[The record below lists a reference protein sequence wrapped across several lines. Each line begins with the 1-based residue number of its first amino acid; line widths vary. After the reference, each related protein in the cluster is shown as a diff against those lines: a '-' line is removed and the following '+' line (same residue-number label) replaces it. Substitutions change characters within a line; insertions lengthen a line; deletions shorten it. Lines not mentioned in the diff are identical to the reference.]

1 MDSPR
6 NNLTVILGKNLTVCG
21 VMKEDGDVYSG
32 LWSGMNPTDYV
43 FSFFMFQIILSFFIS
58 RLLHF
63 LLRPLKQP
71 KFVCD
76 MLTGFILGPS
86 VLGRDKSMLE
96 KIFLPKN
103 MLLSNTISTIGA
115 IYFVFITS
123 VKIDKS
129 RIFLTVKKAWNVS
142 LTCLVIPC
150 IISTSLFYLLQNFL
164 TGFYKVPHFYLYLG
178 FGMSLC
184 HSPNVAHALGEL
196 NLLNPELGQLALFVV
211 VLHSIIGG
219 LHLATLMFAIP
230 GAAMK
235 TSLFQLC
242 MSALIAFIVFTVLR
256 PLMLWIVKNTPEG
269 KPVKSIYVRLI
280 LVAPLI
286 TAMLSDAAGTHF
298 LTGAQIMGLIIPAG
312 PPLGSAL
319 VEKSE
324 LIMSELLLP
333 FFFIH
338 VGQRT
343 NVQMITDL
351 KAFWALIFIL
361 MVQSISKMIGSV
373 RNAILLSF
381 ILNFKG
387 VIDHSVF
394 LWLRM
399 QKLVDDSY
407 FTAFVLSTVAV
418 NAIMNPLIQI
428 FYKPELSLEACPS
441 FENYPRSLQSMPSIG
456 ELRVL
461 CCIHCGD
468 NVNGMITLLKAS
480 NPTEFS
486 PICAYTLYLTQLIGQ
501 AAPLLAPYET
511 KKGKW
516 KTNSSDRIMHALL
529 RFSKTLNVPLTI
541 QPLKIIAPYKTMHE
555 TICKL
560 AIDKFIPLII
570 APFPESLEFHG
581 KKASLRSFN
590 INIQTYAPCTVGI
603 LVDRSSHHL
612 LSTTNFSYNV
622 LAIFLGGPDDRE
634 ALALVLRMSGHPG
647 VSITLIRID
656 FKADDDNN
664 KSERY
669 LDECFINEFKSRT
682 IGNAS
687 VVCHEVVAE
696 ETAQVMNVI
705 SKVDNSYDLVIV
717 GKQPGANSR
726 LAKEM
731 LPWIEY
737 KELGVIGD
745 MVASSDFCG
754 GTMSVLVMQCFRISS
769 TGIESSMTNY
779 DERSLKK
786 AWNVNLTC
794 LVAPFIISTSL
805 FYLLQKYLTGFYNAP
820 LFYLY
825 LGFATS
831 LSHCLNVT
839 HALGEL
845 NLLNSELGQL
855 AFNINVCN
863 SRASMK
869 LCLSQLCIVF
879 TVLHPLM
886 LWIIKNTP
894 EGKPVKSMYVRLI
907 LVAPLITAMLTEAA
921 GTTFF
926 TRAQMMGLII
936 PKSEL
941 IMSELF
947 LPFFFIHKVFWA
959 LIFILIVESFSKMI
973 GSLSSLLCVNTSVWN
988 AILLSFILNFK
999 GVIEHN
1005 VFLWLR
1011 MQKLVDDS
1019 YFTAFVLS
1027 IVAVNAIMS
1036 PLIQIFYKPELRLED
1051 CLSFGNH
1058 PRRLHSM
1065 PSTSELRVL
1074 CCIHCEYNV
1083 NGMRAWC
1090 HWRYGG
1096 IFSLLCEENV
1106 CSGNSVFWN

>member
-1 MDSPR
+1 MSISNGVSQEQFRD
-6 NNLTVILGKNLTVCG
+6 ILGKNLTVCG
-21 VMKEDGDVYSG
+21 VMKEDGGVYSG
-32 LWSGMNPTDYV
+32 LWSGMSPTDYV

-76 MLTGFILGPS
+76 MLTGFILGSS

-164 TGFYKVPHFYLYLG
+164 TGFYKVPHFYIYLG
-178 FGMSLC
+178 FATSLC
-184 HSPNVAHALGEL
+184 HYPNVAHALGEL
-196 NLLNPELGQLALFVV
+196 NLLNSELGQLALSVV

-235 TSLFQLC
+235 TSLSQLC
-242 MSALIAFIVFTVLR
+242 MFALIAFIVITVLR

-338 VGQRT
+338 VGQQT
-343 NVQMITDL
+343 NVQMITDW
-351 KAFWALIFIL
+351 KAFWALVFIL
-361 MVQSISKMIGSV
+361 MVGSFSKMIGSLSSLLYVNTGV

-399 QKLVDDSY
+399 QKLMDDSY

-428 FYKPELSLEACPS
+428 FYKPELSLEAYPS
-441 FENYPRSLQSMPSIG
+441 FENYPRRLQSMPPTG

-461 CCIHCGD
+461 CCIHCED

-480 NPTEFS
+480 NPTEIS
-486 PICAYTLYLTQLIGQ
+486 PICAYTLHLTQLIGQ
-501 AAPLLAPYET
+501 AAPLLAPYESQ
-511 KKGKW
+511 KGKW
-516 KTNSSDRIMHALL
+516 KTNSSDRIMRALSRL
-529 RFSKTLNVPLTI
+529 SKTSNVPLTI

-560 AIDKFIPLII
+560 GIDKLIPLII
-570 APFPESLEFHG
+570 VPFPESLEFHE
-581 KKASLRSFN
+581 KTASLRSFN

-612 LSTTNFSYNV
+612 LSTTHFSYNV

-634 ALALVLRMSGHPG
+634 ALALALRMSGHPG
-647 VSITLIRID
+647 VSITMIRID

-682 IGNAS
+682 IANAS

-696 ETAQVMNVI
+696 ETVQVMNVI

-717 GKQPGANSR
+717 GKQPVANSR

-754 GTMSVLVMQCFRISS
+754 GTMSVLVMQCFGISS
-769 TGIESSMTNY
+769 TGIDSSMTNY
-779 DERSLKK
+779 DERSCFSF
-786 AWNVNLTC
+786 ASSNCDRDNDVQA
-794 LVAPFIISTSL
+794 LVA
-805 FYLLQKYLTGFYNAP
+805 YHKRNA
-820 LFYLY
+820 
-825 LGFATS
+825 T
-831 LSHCLNVT
+831 
-839 HALGEL
+839 
-845 NLLNSELGQL
+845 
-855 AFNINVCN
+855 
-863 SRASMK
+863 
-869 LCLSQLCIVF
+869 LCTQV
-879 TVLHPLM
+879 
-886 LWIIKNTP
+886 
-894 EGKPVKSMYVRLI
+894 
-907 LVAPLITAMLTEAA
+907 
-921 GTTFF
+921 
-926 TRAQMMGLII
+926 
-936 PKSEL
+936 
-941 IMSELF
+941 
-947 LPFFFIHKVFWA
+947 
-959 LIFILIVESFSKMI
+959 
-973 GSLSSLLCVNTSVWN
+973 
-988 AILLSFILNFK
+988 
-999 GVIEHN
+999 
-1005 VFLWLR
+1005 
-1011 MQKLVDDS
+1011 
-1019 YFTAFVLS
+1019 
-1027 IVAVNAIMS
+1027 
-1036 PLIQIFYKPELRLED
+1036 
-1051 CLSFGNH
+1051 
-1058 PRRLHSM
+1058 
-1065 PSTSELRVL
+1065 
-1074 CCIHCEYNV
+1074 
-1083 NGMRAWC
+1083 
-1090 HWRYGG
+1090 
-1096 IFSLLCEENV
+1096 
-1106 CSGNSVFWN
+1106 